1 VCLVGTNVG
10 CVVGFEVVGD
20 TVGDSVGD
28 TVGDSDEKH
37 CQKSMESTVTV
48 WGVPPF
54 WAVHE
59 VQTDEIAVP
68 STQLSVSE
76 HTSGFQ
82 ERYKSC
88 RFDKPVSAPFSMA
101 VMALLYN
108 DKYFRFDKPVKVP
121 F

>member
-10 CVVGFEVVGD
+10 CVVGFEVGDTVGDSVGD
-20 TVGDSVGD
+20 TVGDTVGDSVGDTVGDAVGDSVGD

-54 WAVHE
+54 SSVHE

-68 STQLSVSE
+68 STQLFVSE
-76 HTSGFQ
+76 HTSGF
-82 ERYKSC
+82 
-88 RFDKPVSAPFSMA
+88 PV
-101 VMALLYN
+101 
-108 DKYFRFDKPVKVP
+108 R
-121 F
+121 